1 MCTVEETS
9 RKPNYRKDIEYG
21 KVAEDDFLSFIRQK
35 EDLLCFDVR
44 EIREYQ
50 NNDIDFVL
58 TREKYIENLP
68 SFETVLK
75 EDSFFKV
82 EVKLDSRALETGNL
96 PYEVISHA
104 SSGWCVTTKSDFVYI
119 VLTEKDKKEIRKRA
133 WIEMNRWHGFCADR
147 GKKKKI
153 SHIKSENGIVDLLCR
168 IDDLEKDGVLK
179 WII

>member
-1 MCTVEETS
+1 MWTVEKTS

-44 EIREYQ
+44 GIREYQ
-50 NNDIDFVL
+50 NNDIDFIL
-58 TREKYIENLP
+58 TRNNINSLP
-68 SFETVLK
+68 SFEVVLK
-75 EDSFFKV
+75 QESFFKV

-96 PYEVISHA
+96 PYEVVSHS
-104 SSGWCVTTKSDFVYI
+104 SSGWCITTKADFLYI
-119 VLTEKDKKEIRKRA
+119 VLTEKDKKLIKKRA
-133 WIEMNRWHGFCADR
+133 WIDMTKWHEWCANRS
-147 GKKKKI
+147 KKKKI

-179 WII
+179 WIA